1 MGVLANR
8 LLLNIDIKNKFMRY
22 NFNEIFKENPD
33 GSLTP
38 IRRIRIGGVELGPGV
53 TFSRGAYFGGV
64 DFTLFRG
71 HRIEVNQEGDVFI
84 VQGIQQ

>member
-1 MGVLANR
+1 M
-8 LLLNIDIKNKFMRY
+8 KY
-22 NFNEIFKENPD
+22 NFNEIFRENSD

-38 IRRIRIGGVELGPGV
+38 VRRIRIGGVELCSGV

-71 HRIEVNQEGDVFI
+71 HEIEADTDNEVLVI
-84 VQGIQQ
+84 TGIHQ